1 MTAIQS
7 PSFLA
12 TAREALSAT
21 EFARLAAALPMLALQ
36 KRGKGEAV
44 LVLPGF
50 GASDSSTAP
59 LRGYLQ
65 WLGYD
70 VYGWEL
76 GRNVGNVRELLPV
89 VAAQVRQ
96 INEESGGPVN
106 IIGWSLG
113 GVIAREVAREQ
124 PVTVR
129 QVVTMGSPL
138 VGGAK
143 YTSFGGAF
151 ERRGADL
158 DAMEAAI
165 AARESTPIK
174 VPVTS
179 IYSKR
184 DGIVGWQASID
195 RHNSQVDHIEV
206 RATHLGLGISPDVF
220 KIIARKLSDSDGG
233 TVLNS

>member
-1 MTAIQS
+1 M
-7 PSFLA
+7 
-12 TAREALSAT
+12 
-21 EFARLAAALPMLALQ
+21 
-36 KRGKGEAV
+36 
-44 LVLPGF
+44 
-50 GASDSSTAP
+50 
-59 LRGYLQ
+59 
-65 WLGYD
+65 
-70 VYGWEL
+70 
-76 GRNVGNVRELLPV
+76 
-89 VAAQVRQ
+89 
-96 INEESGGPVN
+96 N

-124 PVTVR
+124 PATVR

-195 RHNSQVDHIEV
+195 RHNFHAEHVEV
-206 RATHLGLGISPDVF
+206 RATHLGLGISPEVYQ
-220 KIIARKLSDSDGG
+220 IIAKRLAGK
-233 TVLNS
+233 V